1 MVDLILCI
9 LTRALVEKIFFYGL
23 DRTWGKLLPA
33 VIAFYKSTLELYKST
48 LELTYAPQYIKRKK
62 I

>member
-9 LTRALVEKIFFYGL
+9 LTGALVEKIFFYGL
-23 DRTWGKLLPA
+23 DSTWGKLLPT
-33 VIAFYKSTLELYKST
+33 VIAFYKST

-62 I
+62 KI